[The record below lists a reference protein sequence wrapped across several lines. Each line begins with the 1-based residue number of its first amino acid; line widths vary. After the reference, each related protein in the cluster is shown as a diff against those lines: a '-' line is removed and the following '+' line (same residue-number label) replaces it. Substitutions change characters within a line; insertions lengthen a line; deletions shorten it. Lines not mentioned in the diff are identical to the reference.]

1 MLKALYAVLTLAF
14 FVCLLLS
21 FERPA
26 MAYVDPG
33 SGLFFFQ
40 SISSIGVGV
49 LFFMR
54 RRLRALF
61 GRSKGTSAA
70 VAGPVTETAAT
81 SAAGYEGKK
90 AA

>member
-1 MLKALYAVLTLAF
+1 MYKVLYGVATLGL

-33 SGLFFFQ
+33 SGLFVFQ

-61 GRSKGTSAA
+61 RRTGTEDANTVQPN
-70 VAGPVTETAAT
+70 VAPTAHEH
-81 SAAGYEGKK
+81 YEIDK

>member
-1 MLKALYAVLTLAF
+1 MLKLLYAVCTIAF
-14 FVCLLLS
+14 CVCLLLS

-33 SGLFFFQ
+33 SGLFLFQ
-40 SISSIGVGV
+40 SISSLGVGV

-61 GRSKGTSAA
+61 GRSKSKGVAA
-70 VAGPVTETAAT
+70 AEPVGPAAHL
-81 SAAGYEGKK
+81 SPAEYEGEK